1 MTIQDLRQQVHISNR
16 ELAEHWGIPA
26 PAVSKV
32 KESYSLNDIYP
43 LTMEMIDDATD
54 YPDFHENARKI
65 SDDFMIGYME
75 RKQEAEALEQANK
88 EIFISVEQIMKHFG
102 ISRNDFI
109 IAKSAR
115 IIPMQRQPRQRPVFR
130 HMREAVEKLDVD
142 DVRRQINELKH
153 KVKLREENASLEIPK
168 DVEKLKREIHD
179 GVRVN
184 VRDRNEVPL
193 STTFY
198 FGPTNSGKTYH
209 ALENLCAEYELDSEG
224 IYVYA
229 GPLRMLA
236 FEVYKKLVARYGK
249 EAVGFITGEES
260 INPEARLIAV
270 TTEMAPMEGA
280 SIVLD
285 EAHWIADESRG
296 DHWTQLLVGGKYQC
310 FHIASAE
317 EAAPTLEEL
326 MADSYQVFKNVY
338 KRRTEISYE
347 GAISLEDIPSKTAVV
362 CFSKKTVYAAA
373 KELSDRGH
381 KVGVL
386 YGALPLVTRQQQIDL
401 FIAGEYDIIVTT
413 DVIGHGINLPI
424 DNVVFVQTEKFDG
437 RQRRNLHRWE
447 TAQIAGRA
455 GRFGLSEHGKV
466 YVARGLPWMN
476 ADEKI
481 VSEGVLCAAG
491 KLKADLDI
499 REAMIA
505 PRLMD
510 LGLADN
516 ETIWLSF
523 ALKAWQEKAVQALAG
538 KSIRPSSLHSV
549 TENLE
554 FLANHLKHFLNPW
567 ENKGDTLLVNGVEV
581 KDLRQRTYRWGIP
594 LPDLWSLVTGPFDP
608 RTGVVQVLADWM
620 KEEDRQRSASIK
632 AFFNE
637 IKNAGSSSNIDML
650 ESSVKKISELKMAAV
665 IFGEN
670 DRLGYLKASLLAPE
684 EAKIV
689 ARLGSLLQE
698 NIENSSHGR
707 CSKCG
712 KSVAPHFS
720 YCNQCSQS
728 DKPKAQQAH
737 GATKHKSSKNR
748 PAWNKNGNHRKSNK

>member
-1 MTIQDLRQQVHISNR
+1 MTIQDIDRQVHISNK
-16 ELAEHWGIPA
+16 ELADRWGIPA
-26 PAVSKV
+26 PSVSEV
-32 KESYSLNDIYP
+32 KDAYMLNDIYP
-43 LTMEMIDDATD
+43 LTMEMVEDATD
-54 YPDFHENARKI
+54 YPDFLENAHRI
-65 SDDFMIGYME
+65 SAKFMVGYYQ
-75 RKQEAEALEQANK
+75 RRQETEAQEQRNR
-88 EIFISVEQIMKHFG
+88 ELFMTTEEVMKHFG
-102 ISRNDFI
+102 LSRDDLI

-115 IIPMQRQPRQRPVFR
+115 IIPQRRAVKHRPVMR
-130 HMREAVEKLDVD
+130 YMREDLAKLDIEEVHLK
-142 DVRRQINELKH
+142 VKALKH
-153 KVKLREENASLEIPK
+153 KAHFRNENASLESPRDI
-168 DVEKLKREIHD
+168 EELKREIHD

-236 FEVYKKLVARYGK
+236 FEVYKKLVARYG
-249 EAVGFITGEES
+249 EEEVGFITGEES

-338 KRRTEISYE
+338 KRRTEIAYE
-347 GAISLEDIPSKTAVV
+347 GTITLEDIPKKTAVV
-362 CFSKKTVYAAA
+362 CFSKKTVYATA

-386 YGALPLVTRQQQIDL
+386 YGALPLATRQQQIDL
-401 FIAGEYDIIVTT
+401 FISGAYDIIVTT

-437 RQRRNLHRWE
+437 VKRRDLRRWE

-455 GRFGLSEHGKV
+455 GRFGLSEKGRV
-466 YVARGLPWMN
+466 YVARGLSWMN

-491 KLKADLDI
+491 KLGADLDI

-516 ETIWLSF
+516 EAIWLTY
-523 ALKAWQEKAVQALAG
+523 ALKSWQEKATVALAG
-538 KSIRPSSLHSV
+538 KSIRPSSLRSSL
-549 TENLE
+549 ENLE
-554 FLANHLKHFLNPW
+554 FLANHLKYFLNPW
-567 ENKGDTLLVNGVEV
+567 EKKGDSVVVNGTEV
-581 KDLRQRTYRWGIP
+581 KDMRQRSHKWQIA
-594 LPDLWSLVTGPFDP
+594 LPDLWCLVTGPFDP
-608 RTGVVQVLADWM
+608 RTGVVQVLADWLM
-620 KEEDRQRSASIK
+620 EEDRQRSAK
-632 AFFNE
+632 VKNFFNE
-637 IKNAGSSSNIDML
+637 IKNSGSSANIDVL
-650 ESSVKKISELKMAAV
+650 EASVKKISELKMAAV

-670 DRLGYLKASLLAPE
+670 GKLGYLKIALLAPE
-684 EAKIV
+684 EEKIV
-689 ARLGSLLQE
+689 ARLGSLLQD
-698 NIENSSHGR
+698 NIENTSHGR
-707 CSKCG
+707 CSRCG
-712 KSVAPHFS
+712 KSVAPHITS
-720 YCNQCSQS
+720 CSQC
-728 DKPKAQQAH
+728 AH
-737 GATKHKSSKNR
+737 PEPQKTNSVYGSTRYSHARSKSSKSR
-748 PAWNKNGNHRKSNK
+748 R